1 MRIAIISK
9 LWEATSPQSVGGTGF
24 IVGSLADGLVDRGHD
39 VTLYASGDSQTKAR
53 LIAVTSRSYPE
64 RFPEALYYL
73 TIAKAFKDADQYDLI
88 DCHVEEKSLFFAP
101 LVKTPVV
108 VTFEFGMFD
117 DEQRQVFAEYRD
129 QPCISI
135 SQAVREIYPEMNWI
149 ANVYN
154 GIRIKDFPF
163 SDRTG
168 DYLLLLGR
176 LSSQKGVHYAVEVA
190 RRTGKRLLIAGK
202 VVEEDR
208 EYLDKYLWPYVDN
221 DQIKCLGLVSYR
233 EKMPL
238 LQNALALLSP
248 LCYLEAFGLN
258 LAEAMAC
265 GTPVIAFDRGAA
277 GEVVE
282 DGVTGFVLPPDD
294 VEATA
299 AAVDRVSELDR
310 KACRKR
316 VEENFT
322 VDKMVEGYEAAYRK
336 LLAST

>member
-1 MRIAIISK
+1 
-9 LWEATSPQSVGGTGF
+9 V
-24 IVGSLADGLVDRGHD
+24 
-39 VTLYASGDSQTKAR
+39 
-53 LIAVTSRSYPE
+53 AVSDRSYPE

-73 TIAKAFKDADQYDLI
+73 TIARAFKDATRYDLI

-129 QPCISI
+129 QPSISI
-135 SQAVREIYPEMNWI
+135 SQAVRQIYPGMNWI
-149 ANVYN
+149 ANVSN
-154 GIRIKDFPF
+154 GIRVKDFPF
-163 SDRTG
+163 SDRPG

-176 LSSQKGVHYAVEVA
+176 VSAQKGVHHAVEVA

-202 VVEEDR
+202 VVKEDQK
-208 EYLDKYLWPYVDN
+208 YLDKYLWPYVDN
-221 DQIKCLGLVSYR
+221 DQIKYLGLVSYR

-238 LQNALALLSP
+238 LRNALALLSP

-265 GTPVIAFDRGAA
+265 GTPVLAFDRGAA
-277 GEVVE
+277 AEVVE
-282 DGVTGFVLPPDD
+282 DGVTGFILPPDD
-294 VEATA
+294 VEAMA
-299 AAVDRVSELDR
+299 AAVERVTGLDR
-310 KACRKR
+310 TACRKR
-316 VEENFT
+316 VEESFT

-336 LLAST
+336 LLSLSHSKS